1 VGLTESSCASHT
13 SPGRVGRA
21 HAVVYGKVPSTS
33 LRSVA
38 ATPIVG
44 DMAVRRRSAGGGWP
58 WDDERTSRL
67 QDMPTRAWACH
78 PTPKGVSHHRHSERS
93 GAKQGEAP
101 RSRGIRS
108 SASRSDP
115 ADVVAGRRRA
125 LGGEIN
131 VHP

>member
-93 GAKQGEAP
+93 TAKP
-101 RSRGIRS
+101 RNPFFSVAQRHCCCSCGMAS
-108 SASRSDP
+108 SAW
-115 ADVVAGRRRA
+115 
-125 LGGEIN
+125 
-131 VHP
+131 